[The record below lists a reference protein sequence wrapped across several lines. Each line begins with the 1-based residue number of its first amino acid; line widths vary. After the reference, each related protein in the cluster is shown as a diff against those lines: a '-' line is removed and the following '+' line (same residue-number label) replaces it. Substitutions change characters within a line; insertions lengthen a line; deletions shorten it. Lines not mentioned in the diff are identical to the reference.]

1 MRQEIMERLS
11 EITPEERRILN
22 AEPLDM
28 SAYNRSGEKIVD
40 PGKMLPGGELFGI
53 RTHTRF
59 ADFPRHGHRY
69 VEMVYQAQGRTV
81 HILNGVTELTLETGQ
96 LLFLGRGT
104 EHEIKAAGQK
114 DIAVNFFLIPAFFDN
129 AAIGL
134 GENGALAVFL
144 KGNLKNS
151 KLQSGHLLFHVAGEN
166 MIENLLENLI
176 LGQFQGVSLRI
187 QQITLELLLQHLSRM
202 PENLIVNSQTDQE
215 QAVVLRVLALIE
227 SQVRVNLSEVARD
240 IPMDVTVLSRLIK
253 KYTGCSFTELLHT
266 ARFNRAV
273 TLLRETSLSVTDIAT
288 AIGYENTA
296 FFYRRFV
303 QIYGCTPAEYRKKH
317 QTEKQKRV

>member
-1 MRQEIMERLS
+1 MRQEIIDRLS

-28 SAYNRSGEKIVD
+28 SAYNRAGEKIVD

-59 ADFPRHGHRY
+59 TDFPRHGHRY

-81 HILNGVTELTLETGQ
+81 HIINGVTELVLETGQ

-104 EHEIKAAGQK
+104 EHEIKAAGLE
-114 DIAVNFFLIPAFFDN
+114 DIAINFFLIPAFFDN
-129 AAIGL
+129 AAISL

-144 KGNLKNS
+144 KGNLKNT
-151 KLQSGHLLFHVAGEN
+151 KLLSGHLLFHVAGED
-166 MIENLLENLI
+166 MIENLLENLV
-176 LGQFQGVSLRI
+176 LGQLQGVSLRI
-187 QQITLELLLQHLSRM
+187 QQLTLELLLQHLSRM
-202 PENLIVNSQTDQE
+202 PENLIVNTQTDQE
-215 QAVVLRVLALIE
+215 QAIVLRVLSQIE
-227 SQVRVNLSEVARD
+227 SQVRVNLTEVARS
-240 IPMDVTVLSRLIK
+240 IPMDVTVLSRLIQ
-253 KYTGCSFTELLHT
+253 KYTGCTFTELLHT

-288 AIGYENTA
+288 SIGYENTA
-296 FFYRRFV
+296 FFYRRFA

-317 QTEKQKRV
+317 QAEPQNRI